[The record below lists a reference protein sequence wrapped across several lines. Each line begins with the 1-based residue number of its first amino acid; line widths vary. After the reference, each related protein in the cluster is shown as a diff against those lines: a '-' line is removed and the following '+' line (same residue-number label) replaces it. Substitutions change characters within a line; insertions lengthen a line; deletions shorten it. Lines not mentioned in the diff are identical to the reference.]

1 MAGQKFHVTRDR
13 DSGKMG
19 TATSLN
25 RVGCGKQ
32 HLKSPLHALAVV
44 LQSPTKTK
52 KGNGQPPPENAYG
65 GFFVFFWRA
74 VECRGFM
81 KLRRRSSGHPEI

>member
-1 MAGQKFHVTRDR
+1 
-13 DSGKMG
+13 MG

-44 LQSPTKTK
+44 LQPPTTK
-52 KGNGQPPPENAYG
+52 KGCGQPPSENDYG
-65 GFFVFFWRA
+65 GFFFF
-74 VECRGFM
+74 F
-81 KLRRRSSGHPEI
+81 

>member
-1 MAGQKFHVTRDR
+1 MAGKKFHVPRDR

-25 RVGCGKQ
+25 LVGCAKQ

-44 LQSPTKTK
+44 LHPPTTK
-52 KGNGQPPPENAYG
+52 KRSGQPPPENAYG
-65 GFFVFFWRA
+65 GFFVFF
-74 VECRGFM
+74 
-81 KLRRRSSGHPEI
+81 

>member
-1 MAGQKFHVTRDR
+1 MAGKKFHVLRDR

-32 HLKSPLHALAVV
+32 HLKSPLHGLAVV
-44 LQSPTKTK
+44 LHPPTTK
-52 KGNGQPPPENAYG
+52 KGSGQDPPENGYR
-65 GFFVFFWRA
+65 GFFVFF
-74 VECRGFM
+74 
-81 KLRRRSSGHPEI
+81 